1 VKLLVIGIGKCGS
14 ALAGELSE
22 LNKRAR
28 SERHVQI
35 IAGAYAVD
43 NDKERLPEI
52 RSKYRDVQTILL
64 GRSLDGVSSSAEA
77 GAEIMREEGGRVL
90 TLIKSSDFYNTDAV
104 LLIAASAG
112 NLGSGGISVLASQ
125 LKDRHI
131 GKPIYTLVVLPFES
145 EAEKTESIYNTALCL
160 NSLQR
165 VADAVILF
173 DNEKFRR
180 QAAGPGSNDTNSISK
195 EMAFPFYDLLCASEQ
210 VDVKLA
216 GARRLGIGD
225 MLQTLKGWSSVGYG
239 QTDFPMSK
247 SFWKTSQNFQ
257 EKGSETQ
264 KAQQAMSLA
273 VGQLSVN
280 LKLEDAGKALY
291 LLSIPAEGANMDMVK
306 VVGNRL
312 MELTNNAEIRG
323 GDFYGA
329 RDSAQVTLILSD
341 LTYIEDVKGYF
352 DKAIVLT
359 RALRER
365 RKIS

>member
-165 VADAVILF
+165 VADAVFLF

-264 KAQQAMSLA
+264 KAQQAMSL
-273 VGQLSVN
+273 
-280 LKLEDAGKALY
+280 Y